1 VPQHTDERVRQL
13 CREVLAATTEAEVE
27 RILLKLRA
35 ALEEH
40 IRLAK
45 DSLELQA
52 STIALLDEL
61 ASKHHQKPGS
71 KIAAD

>member
-1 VPQHTDERVRQL
+1 VSSSLAEKFWPPQPKPKSN
-13 CREVLAATTEAEVE
+13 AEVE
-27 RILLKLRA
+27 RILLELRA

-61 ASKHHQKPGS
+61 ASKHPQKA
-71 KIAAD
+71 KMAAD